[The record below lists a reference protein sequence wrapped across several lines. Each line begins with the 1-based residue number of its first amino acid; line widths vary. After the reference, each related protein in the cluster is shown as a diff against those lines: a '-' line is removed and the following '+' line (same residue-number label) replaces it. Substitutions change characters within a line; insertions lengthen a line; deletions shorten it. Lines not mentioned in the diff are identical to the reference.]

1 MCFGRKVTETLIFY
15 NNYKSPAFST
25 YHRNDLVQLS
35 NINQIKTKQDR
46 EGVVL
51 RAARCTCPG
60 AHGQLLT
67 APRSLASACVAAAS
81 SVTEQVLV
89 RQV

>member
-1 MCFGRKVTETLIFY
+1 MSFGRNITEILIFH

-51 RAARCTCPG
+51 RSARCTCPG
-60 AHGQLLT
+60 AQAAADGSSP
-67 APRSLASACVAAAS
+67 ARACVAAAAS

>member
-1 MCFGRKVTETLIFY
+1 MNFGRKVTEILIFN

-35 NINQIKTKQDR
+35 NINQIKTKQDKR
-46 EGVVL
+46 GSCAAVCRAHL
-51 RAARCTCPG
+51 PRGARAA
-60 AHGQLLT
+60 ADAL
-67 APRSLASACVAAAS
+67 SLARACVAAVS